1 MLLQCWQRNSALCH
15 PYREKIALMKVK
27 CESFLHGECV
37 VSDFPL
43 ISQWLNQDCC
53 THDTV
58 IFQCCLTLLLF
69 VPAVFRGF
77 SGQPDLGEQ
86 ELLLWTTEG
95 VRKNRPGDKQTAV
108 TRRRWMSCVTKS
120 AISSLRH
127 RKIGYLRLSL
137 IVWCAQLWRIWAAL
151 FTIGFWSILFVT
163 LTKFA
168 PNNTTIITANAQ
180 YFCGSCHH
188 LPDHLL
194 LERLL
199 PEQHLPE
206 QHLPE
211 QHLPERETLK
221 ST

>member
-1 MLLQCWQRNSALCH
+1 MHLLAEEQCIVPSLHRL
-15 PYREKIALMKVK
+15 REKIILMKVK
-27 CESFLHGECV
+27 CESFLGQCV

-58 IFQCCLTLLLF
+58 IFQCSLTLLLF

-86 ELLLWTTEG
+86 ELLLLTTEG

-108 TRRRWMSCVTKS
+108 TWRRGMSCVTKS
-120 AISSLRH
+120 AISRLQH

-151 FTIGFWSILFVT
+151 FTIGFWFILFVT
-163 LTKFA
+163 LTKFV
-168 PNNTTIITANAQ
+168 PNNTSIITANAQ
-180 YFCGSCHH
+180 YFCRSCCY
-188 LPDHLL
+188 LPK
-194 LERLL
+194 
-199 PEQHLPE
+199 
-206 QHLPE
+206 
-211 QHLPERETLK
+211 RETLI